1 MSSNKLKN
9 MSTSALARHLGLPS
23 LELFN
28 LLRELGW
35 IKRGAGGWLLT
46 GKGEF
51 EGGSYVQSERYGR
64 YIVWPEAVLEHARL
78 QNASAEVVISASS
91 IGRACHVSGRY
102 INHVLHELGW
112 ISPGVKGWRITD
124 AGRTLGGVE
133 IENEETSIPF
143 VKWPPEIISNQR
155 LQAALVNSYGAIGSA
170 DAPGQLPEGD
180 LFAEQRLQPC
190 HGIDGHAFDQHEMAA
205 ICNWLYFA
213 GLTHACGRQLPGETS
228 LCADFYLPGG
238 NVYIEYWGEQGSSTL
253 LSEKFDKKAV
263 LEQQGMVLLEI
274 TDKDIEHLDEILAR
288 ELLRHGIP
296 VY

>member
-1 MSSNKLKN
+1 MSSTRPKN
-9 MSTSALARHLGLPS
+9 ISTSALARHLGLPS
-23 LELFN
+23 LELFT

-35 IKRGAGGWLLT
+35 IKRGANGWLLT

-78 QNASAEVVISASS
+78 QNACAEVVVSASS

-112 ISPGVKGWRITD
+112 IVPGVKGWRITA
-124 AGRTLGGVE
+124 AGKALGGVE

-143 VKWPPEIISNQR
+143 VKWPPELLGNAR
-155 LQAALVNSYGAIGSA
+155 LQAALVNSYGAVGS
-170 DAPGQLPEGD
+170 GQTVTRGKDD
-180 LFAEQRLQPC
+180 LFASQQTALC
-190 HGIDGHAFDQHEMAA
+190 CGIDGHQFEQLEMAA

-213 GLTHACGRQLPGETS
+213 GLTHACGRHLPGHEE
-228 LCADFYLPGG
+228 LQADFYLPGG
-238 NVYIEYWGEQGSSTL
+238 NVYIEYWGERGTSAT
-253 LSEKFDKKAV
+253 LSEKFARKAA
-263 LEQQGMVLLEI
+263 LEEQGLVLLELSAS
-274 TDKDIEHLDEILAR
+274 DIEHLDEILAR
-288 ELLRHGIP
+288 ELLRHGVP

>member
-1 MSSNKLKN
+1 MPPSKTKN

-78 QNASAEVVISASS
+78 QNACAEVVISASS

-112 ISPGVKGWRITD
+112 ILPGVKGWRITA
-124 AGRTLGGVE
+124 AGKALGGVE

-143 VKWPPEIISNQR
+143 VKWPPEIVNNQR
-155 LQAALVNSYGAIGSA
+155 LQAALLNSYGAVGSGA
-170 DAPGQLPEGD
+170 SSTLEDD
-180 LFAEQRLQPC
+180 LFAHQRIQPC
-190 HGIDGHAFDQHEMAA
+190 RGIDGHVFDQAEMAA

-213 GLTHACGRQLPGETS
+213 GLTHACHRQLPGGS
-228 LCADFYLPGG
+228 ALAADFYLPGG
-238 NVYIEYWGEQGSSTL
+238 NVYIEYWGERGNGAL
-253 LSEKFDKKAV
+253 LSEKFEKKAA
-263 LEQQGMVLLEI
+263 LEQQGLVLLEI
-274 TDKDIEHLDEILAR
+274 NTNDIEHLDEILAR
-288 ELLRHGIP
+288 ELLRHGVT

>member
-1 MSSNKLKN
+1 MSRDKIRKL
-9 MSTSALARHLGLPS
+9 STSALARDLGLPS

-35 IKRGAGGWLLT
+35 IKRGTDGWLLT

-78 QNASAEVVISASS
+78 HNASAEVVISASS

-112 ISPGVKGWRITD
+112 ISPGVKGWRVTD
-124 AGRTLGGVE
+124 AGKSLGGVE

-143 VKWPPEIISNQR
+143 VKWPPDIISNRR
-155 LQAALVNSYGAIGSA
+155 LQAALVNSYGAIGA
-170 DAPGQLPEGD
+170 AQVPGLVEDD
-180 LFAEQRLQPC
+180 LFARQGVQPC
-190 HGIDGHAFDQHEMAA
+190 QGIDGHGFDQLEMAA

-213 GLTHACGRQLPGETS
+213 GLTHACGRQLPGDTA

-238 NVYIEYWGEQGSSTL
+238 NVYIEYWGEQGSSAR
-253 LSEKFDKKAV
+253 LSEKFDKRALLEEQGLAV
-263 LEQQGMVLLEI
+263 LEI
-274 TDKDIEHLDEILAR
+274 TNKDIEHLDEILAR
-288 ELLRHGIP
+288 ELLRLGIP